1 MAATRG
7 SGTIAW
13 YEDAGNVGARALYY
27 LLEEMDITPG
37 KQLTFRA
44 YTITRYNPTAREG
57 SPPSEYNSDRYYA
70 QATVAADLLNK
81 ILDEMNLAVGG
92 QVDFA
97 ERYRIRRINSGERE
111 LGEERGG
118 EEGEEGDGGYEAMDI
133 GKHLRRSPPGKG
145 KGFVGKK
152 GVGGLGK
159 GRRDLESFIK

>member
-13 YEDAGNVGARALYY
+13 YEDGGNVGARALYY

-37 KQLTFRA
+37 NQLSFRA

-70 QATVAADLLNK
+70 QATVAADLLNN
-81 ILDEMNLAVGG
+81 ILDELNLAVGG

-97 ERYRIRRINSGERE
+97 ERYRIRRMNLGETE
-111 LGEERGG
+111 LGEER
-118 EEGEEGDGGYEAMDI
+118 EGEEWDGDYDAMDI
-133 GKHLRRSPPGKG
+133 TVGKHLRRSPPGKG

-152 GVGGLGK
+152 GERGK